1 MTIKQY
7 VQNED
12 VKRKLFNWNWVTRKP
27 EKFEA
32 YNKLL
37 EYFLSIPEVKKLDS
51 KREVLFYW
59 YLYMGTLQDHVL
71 NGKNEKSNGIVKKC
85 PLLEKELKILFEK

>member
-1 MTIKQY
+1 MKQY
-7 VQNED
+7 IQNED
-12 VKRKLFNWNWVTRKP
+12 VKRKLLNWNWATTKP
-27 EKFEA
+27 KKFEA

-51 KREVLFYW
+51 KREILFYY
-59 YLYMGTLQDHVL
+59 YLYCGTLQDHVL

-85 PLLEKELKILFEK
+85 PLSEKELKILFEE

>member
-7 VQNED
+7 IKNEN
-12 VKRKLFNWNWVTRKP
+12 VKLKLFDWNWATTKP

-37 EYFLSIPEVKKLDS
+37 EDFLSIPEVKKLDS
-51 KREVLFYW
+51 KRETLFYW
-59 YLYMGTLQDHVL
+59 YLYMGTLEDYVL
-71 NGKNEKSNGIVKKC
+71 NGKSNGIVKKC
-85 PLLEKELKILFEK
+85 PLTEEELKILFEK

>member
-1 MTIKQY
+1 MTLKQY
-7 VQNED
+7 IQNED
-12 VKRKLFNWNWVTRKP
+12 VKRKLFDWSWVTTKP
-27 EKFEA
+27 EKFNA

-51 KREVLFYW
+51 KRETLFYW
-59 YLYMGTLQDHVL
+59 LLYCGTLEDYVL